1 MIEHQKEFIVE
12 NSLIYLQWD
21 SYYGGLEKLSQLY
34 EQIFSSYD
42 PLVVILRPTKK
53 GFYYK
58 NDYVFEE
65 KTKLLFIL
73 KYFLFTR
80 KRKNS
85 IFHIQYVGS
94 LILLLTYLAG
104 ARKIVFHFHGTQFS
118 HGYFDKMV
126 WKLLEEKV
134 VVVAN
139 SNHTEQ
145 IIRQKLNIK
154 SKINHIPN
162 LIKIHD
168 FNFLERKLSGD
179 KFIVTFAGRFDK
191 GKNLDLIIKVSNVLK
206 NIDSN
211 IEFVFAGDGP
221 EKVNIEKKI
230 RDNQLESFVKLIPY
244 TNDIL
249 KLYHQS
255 HLFIFASLHESFGN
269 VIAEAILS
277 GLPVLCYQIPA
288 LEELINDDFFFF
300 KEQNPELIAKKIIE
314 IKGNY
319 SNVNERLKN
328 VYDYV
333 KQNLNEEEI
342 INKLNNIYQGFKN

>member
-1 MIEHQKEFIVE
+1 MTKLQKTFAEK

-34 EQIFSSYD
+34 EQIFSSYH
-42 PLVVILRPTKK
+42 PLVVILRPTKT

-58 NDYVFEE
+58 NDYVFEGQNR
-65 KTKLLFIL
+65 LSFIL
-73 KYFLFTR
+73 KYLIFTS

-85 IFHIQYVGS
+85 IFHIQYAGS

-118 HGYFDKMV
+118 HRYFDKIV
-126 WKLLEEKV
+126 WKFLEEKV
-134 VVVAN
+134 VVIAN

-145 IIRQKLNIK
+145 VIRQKLNIK

-162 LIKIHD
+162 LIKVQE
-168 FNFLERKLSGD
+168 FGFFERKYSGR
-179 KFIVTFAGRFDK
+179 KFTVTFAGRFDK
-191 GKNLDLIIKVSNVLK
+191 GKNLDLILRVSKVLK

-211 IEFVFAGDGP
+211 IEFIFVGDGP
-221 EKVNIEKKI
+221 EKENIEKQI
-230 RDNQLESFVKLIPY
+230 ADNHLESHVKLMPY
-244 TNDIL
+244 TKDIL
-249 KLYHQS
+249 ELYHKS

-269 VIAEAILS
+269 VIAEAVLS
-277 GLPVLCYQIPA
+277 GLPVLCYKIPA
-288 LEELINDDFFFF
+288 LEELINDDYFFFTD
-300 KEQNPELIAKKIIE
+300 QNPELIAKKIIE
-314 IKGNY
+314 IKDNS

-333 KQNLNEEEI
+333 KQYLNEEEI
-342 INKLNNIYQGFKN
+342 INKLNNIYQGFNN